1 MVLGTSEKLKAAESE
16 STQKPSQQSTDEST
30 SKTEARMFTE
40 EEHKKALA
48 DAVNAAKG
56 EEGRK
61 HKIALQAAEK
71 RVKDSMESQLS
82 KLQKHNDELQADIDE
97 LGADDEDKSRLAKLL
112 RDNKKKADDLEDSI
126 AAYAPKIA
134 KAEEYELTEMCNE
147 VVKDYEGADAA
158 RLKRIANR
166 TKFSDDEDKID
177 QIRELAEDL
186 GWQKKTDAPPVKE
199 QPRKVDSDVTTGTS
213 KGITPTLEQLKASTP
228 EETEKKIKSG
238 DWVLPGWIG

>member
-1 MVLGTSEKLKAAESE
+1 VVTSEKPKAVESE
-16 STQKPSQQSTDEST
+16 PEKLPSQQGTEEST
-30 SKTEARMFTE
+30 STITL

-71 RVKDSMESQLS
+71 RVKDQMESQLS
-82 KLQKHNDELQADIDE
+82 KLQKQNEDLQSDLVE

-112 RDNKKKADDLEDSI
+112 KDNQKKADELENKI

-147 VVKDYEGADAA
+147 VSKDYENADAA
-158 RLKRIANR
+158 RLKRIVGR
-166 TKFSDDEDKID
+166 TKFSDDQDKLD
-177 QIRELAEDL
+177 QIREIAEDF
-186 GWQKKTDAPPVKE
+186 GWQKKTETPPIKE

-213 KGITPTLEQLKASTP
+213 KGKTPTLEQLKASPP

-238 DWVLPGWIG
+238 EWVLPGWMG